1 MSTINK
7 PNLWDLIDNPSEPVE
22 YVSEL
27 VSWSMNF
34 DYKTRPYLIFL
45 DLIGYSMEEYGEPLT
60 NAKDYMLGYMEHDL
74 IGKALIEYAT
84 NPQAV
89 LQYIADL
96 QAAEDNE

>member
-1 MSTINK
+1 MSTMNK

-45 DLIGYSMEEYGEPLT
+45 DE
-60 NAKDYMLGYMEHDL
+60 KR
-74 IGKALIEYAT
+74 K
-84 NPQAV
+84 
-89 LQYIADL
+89 
-96 QAAEDNE
+96 